1 MSLQIACLHPPL
13 PQDSHNDDYIWTL
26 SYMYISINISYYV
39 HVYIYLVLP
48 CPWKQIV
55 ERLILLAEIS
65 GSFCLAIMSICR
77 WHIQYGYGPYI
88 NHIFWGHRLRWRVT
102 IVYPSSSFVFHKQH
116 PHQNQLLITLVG
128 FLPLLLLYRGRRG
141 RGKGKRNTRNWLG
154 RPQATVILTFW
165 LQWGL
170 LQYYHKY

>member
-1 MSLQIACLHPPL
+1 
-13 PQDSHNDDYIWTL
+13 
-26 SYMYISINISYYV
+26 MYISLNISYYV
-39 HVYIYLVLP
+39 HMYIYLVLP

-65 GSFCLAIMSICR
+65 GSYCLAIISICR
-77 WHIQYGYGPYI
+77 SHIQYGYGPYI
-88 NHIFWGHRLRWRVT
+88 NHIFGGHLLRWRVT
-102 IVYPSSSFVFHKQH
+102 IVYPSSSFIFHKQH

-154 RPQATVILTFW
+154 RPQRHQQTATMMVSKMLYALSTVCGIIL
-165 LQWGL
+165 
-170 LQYYHKY
+170 YICKYIHMCVCVC